1 MLSSPITVIHIV
13 AILLLYERACLCER
27 ARIHAYVRF
36 VFVYGCLCVCVW
48 ICVCMC
54 AMHTVHVCL
63 LLCIQDTKMHAN
75 VREII
80 FVKDTPHRKSLVS
93 ENDFSGDLGID
104 ANGNL
109 KVWTLGLPA
118 GYFAKIA
125 DILLYPSILYY
136 TEVCHF
142 HTLS

>member
-1 MLSSPITVIHIV
+1 
-13 AILLLYERACLCER
+13 
-27 ARIHAYVRF
+27 
-36 VFVYGCLCVCVW
+36 
-48 ICVCMC
+48 
-54 AMHTVHVCL
+54 MHTVHVCL

-93 ENDFSGDLGID
+93 ENDFSGHLGFD

-118 GYFAKIA
+118 KIA
-125 DILLYPSILYY
+125 ALLLYLSIPYY
-136 TEVCHF
+136 VYQSLALPH
-142 HTLS
+142 LS